1 MDVETFHWFSNI
13 VYLFLELKGSADGTT
28 ENALGRKSRKK
39 LRKRFHRSLFHEKK
53 KIRSSEEVADEFCFA
68 GLQIKKSVK
77 ALSFPYL
84 CERPPSFFSEEDI
97 SSQPG
102 LLLMQDHPDECQ
114 FQANQTSSHA
124 STLGRRE
131 KAWTNFV
138 QAKETQLLL

>member
-1 MDVETFHWFSNI
+1 M
-13 VYLFLELKGSADGTT
+13 
-28 ENALGRKSRKK
+28 
-39 LRKRFHRSLFHEKK
+39 
-53 KIRSSEEVADEFCFA
+53 RSSEEEAEEFCFA

-84 CERPPSFFSEEDI
+84 CERPPSFFSEAEDI
-97 SSQPG
+97 SED
-102 LLLMQDHPDECQ
+102 LLMQDHPDECQ

>member
-1 MDVETFHWFSNI
+1 M
-13 VYLFLELKGSADGTT
+13 
-28 ENALGRKSRKK
+28 GR
-39 LRKRFHRSLFHEKK
+39 RKRSEVLKK
-53 KIRSSEEVADEFCFA
+53 KQKNSVLQAFRS
-68 GLQIKKSVK
+68 KKSVK

>member
-1 MDVETFHWFSNI
+1 MYI
-13 VYLFLELKGSADGTT
+13 FLELKGSADGTT

-39 LRKRFHRSLFHEKK
+39 LRKRLHRSLFHEKK
-53 KIRSSEEVADEFCFA
+53 SSEEDEFCFA

-84 CERPPSFFSEEDI
+84 CERPPSFFSEAEDI
-97 SSQPG
+97 SED
-102 LLLMQDHPDECQ
+102 LLMQDHPDECQ